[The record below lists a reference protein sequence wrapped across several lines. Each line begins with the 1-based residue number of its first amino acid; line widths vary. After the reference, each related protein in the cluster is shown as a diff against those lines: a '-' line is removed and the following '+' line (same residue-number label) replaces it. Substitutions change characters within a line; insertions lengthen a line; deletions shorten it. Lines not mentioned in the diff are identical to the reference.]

1 MTHEL
6 LGTIKGANAEVEM
19 LKAALIDMTA
29 QRDARMD
36 MSALA
41 AMQAGSGMSAADV
54 EEFQT
59 LKVRKGGEGNP
70 WGSISSSMLARGQTY
85 QQRAARRTAWG
96 GLVVSTLGAGFWWCS
111 TFRAVGSRSQE
122 WK

>member
-1 MTHEL
+1 MVTHEL

-41 AMQAGSGMSAADV
+41 AVGAGSGMSAADEV
-54 EEFQT
+54 EKFQT
-59 LKVRKGGEGNP
+59 LKVRNGGDHTELIISTNISAKERTVASGCLLVSTSWGWVLVCLPKAFNVRWWFVGEGA
-70 WGSISSSMLARGQTY
+70 S
-85 QQRAARRTAWG
+85 
-96 GLVVSTLGAGFWWCS
+96 
-111 TFRAVGSRSQE
+111 
-122 WK
+122 

>member
-59 LKVRKGGEGNP
+59 LKVRKGGEGIH
-70 WGSISSSMLARGQTY
+70 GEVYLQ
-85 QQRAARRTAWG
+85 
-96 GLVVSTLGAGFWWCS
+96 VC
-111 TFRAVGSRSQE
+111 
-122 WK
+122 